1 MDYESFELIIV
12 GLGEWIRPE
21 VGDELLHAPLAH
33 AVSRSDG
40 GRAYACDEERA
51 HAVSA
56 STPTLTRVNPFFSTK
71 SQVVAQGATPRQ
83 DGENLCRSQPASDR
97 LVRGNYCPDQP
108 RARTG
113 DTPPPD

>member
-40 GRAYACDEERA
+40 GRAHACDEERA
-51 HAVSA
+51 HAVCIDA
-56 STPTLTRVNPFFSTK
+56 MQRHFRIATRGSSVSRNRFVT
-71 SQVVAQGATPRQ
+71 
-83 DGENLCRSQPASDR
+83 
-97 LVRGNYCPDQP
+97 
-108 RARTG
+108 
-113 DTPPPD
+113 

>member
-1 MDYESFELIIV
+1 MHNESLSRSIAHHPDSSS
-12 GLGEWIRPE
+12 GKWLRPE

-56 STPTLTRVNPFFSTK
+56 STPTPLEEAFGHRDVPS
-71 SQVVAQGATPRQ
+71 SEYMYSMHYLG
-83 DGENLCRSQPASDR
+83 
-97 LVRGNYCPDQP
+97 
-108 RARTG
+108 
-113 DTPPPD
+113 

>member
-56 STPTLTRVNPFFSTK
+56 STPTPLEEAFGHRDVPS
-71 SQVVAQGATPRQ
+71 SEYMYSMHYLG
-83 DGENLCRSQPASDR
+83 
-97 LVRGNYCPDQP
+97 
-108 RARTG
+108 
-113 DTPPPD
+113 